1 MKDFSKWLILFG
13 VFATVVGLI
22 LNVFADKLGWL
33 GKLPGDISLG
43 SKNVRFYFPFA
54 SLVLL
59 NLLIYIVIRVINW
72 LK

>member
-1 MKDFSKWLILFG
+1 MKDFSKWLIAFG
-13 VFATVVGLI
+13 VVAITIGFV

-33 GKLPGDISLG
+33 GKLPGDISLR

-59 NLLIYIVIRVINW
+59 NLIIYLIMKVINW

>member
-1 MKDFSKWLILFG
+1 MKDFSKWLLLFG
-13 VFATVVGLI
+13 VFATVIGLI

>member
-1 MKDFSKWLILFG
+1 MKDFSKWLVLFG
-13 VFATVVGLI
+13 VFATVIGLI

>member
-1 MKDFSKWLILFG
+1 MKDFSKWLLLFG
-13 VFATVVGLI
+13 VFATVIGLI

-43 SKNVRFYFPFA
+43 SKNVRFYFPFT

-59 NLLIYIVIRVINW
+59 NLLIYIVMRVINW

>member
-1 MKDFSKWLILFG
+1 MKDFSKWLIAFG
-13 VFATVVGLI
+13 VVAITIGFV

-59 NLLIYIVIRVINW
+59 NLIIYFIMRVINW

>member
-1 MKDFSKWLILFG
+1 MKDFSKWLIAFG
-13 VFATVVGLI
+13 AIVITIGFV

-59 NLLIYIVIRVINW
+59 NLIIYLIMRVINC

>member
-1 MKDFSKWLILFG
+1 MKDFSKWLIAFG
-13 VFATVVGLI
+13 MIAIAIGFV

-59 NLLIYIVIRVINW
+59 NLIIYLIMRVINW

>member
-1 MKDFSKWLILFG
+1 MKDFSKWLIAFG
-13 VFATVVGLI
+13 VFVTIIGFI

-33 GKLPGDISLG
+33 GRLPGDISLG

-59 NLLIYIVIRVINW
+59 NLFIYIVIRVINW

>member
-1 MKDFSKWLILFG
+1 MKDFSKWLIAFG
-13 VFATVVGLI
+13 AIAITIGFV

-59 NLLIYIVIRVINW
+59 NLIIYLIMRVINW

>member
-1 MKDFSKWLILFG
+1 MKDFSKWLITFG
-13 VFATVVGLI
+13 LIAIIIGFI

-59 NLLIYIVIRVINW
+59 NLIIYLIMRVVNW

>member
-1 MKDFSKWLILFG
+1 MKDFRKWLIAFG
-13 VFATVVGLI
+13 VFATIIGCI

-33 GKLPGDISLG
+33 GRLPGDISLG

-59 NLLIYIVIRVINW
+59 NLLIYIVMRVINW